1 MVVRGVDIDAVD
13 AVDMPPP
20 PPSSPPLFPLS
31 AEPTSCTFI
40 RNCFFI
46 DSTVACPGS
55 TSWERRS
62 LKRINTAIDA
72 SKSTDGD
79 DDGGVVDGE
88 EEKEEVE
95 EIFRAR
101 SAS

>member
-1 MVVRGVDIDAVD
+1 MVVRGVEIDAIDAVD
-13 AVDMPPP
+13 V
-20 PPSSPPLFPLS
+20 PSSAPLFPLS
-31 AEPTSCTFI
+31 VEPTSCTFI

-72 SKSTDGD
+72 SKSTDD
-79 DDGGVVDGE
+79 DDGAIDGEEEE
-88 EEKEEVE
+88 EEKEEE
-95 EIFRAR
+95 
-101 SAS
+101 